1 MRLLAI
7 LLGLLRASGA
17 SAQDLDQQDLKHAL
31 GTDVLT
37 EEAIN
42 HLAKFPGE
50 AVEID
55 SQMPLMPPGLL
66 SSRQVSVDAMVALM
80 NAHPPLKALLAK
92 HHLTAR
98 DALLMPSAYLQ
109 GALLLKAPPD
119 MLPALAAA
127 SGANLANLPLLRA
140 RGDSLEVRMTRA
152 RAGLVRV
159 FPQP

>member
-1 MRLLAI
+1 MHLLTI
-7 LLGLLRASGA
+7 LLGLLLASGA

-31 GTDVLT
+31 GAYVLT

-42 HLAKFPGE
+42 HLAEFAEE
-50 AVEID
+50 AVEVD
-55 SQMPLMPPGLL
+55 SQTPLMPPGLP
-66 SSRQVSVDAMVALM
+66 SSSQVSVDAMVALM
-80 NAHPPLKALLAK
+80 NAHPPLKTLLAK
-92 HHLTAR
+92 HRLTAR
-98 DALLMPSAYLQ
+98 DALLMPLAYMQ

-119 MLPALAAA
+119 MLQALAGA

-140 RGDSLEVRMTRA
+140 RGDSLEALMTRA